1 MDQQSVFFEEWMRS
15 LREQY
20 KYVVRSRDRV
30 TLPSLRVFTSE
41 LSKQSWSARNYI
53 ELQ

>member
-1 MDQQSVFFEEWMRS
+1 MDGIVQGMSLMDQQSVFFEEWMRS

-30 TLPSLRVFTSE
+30 TLPS
-41 LSKQSWSARNYI
+41 
-53 ELQ
+53 